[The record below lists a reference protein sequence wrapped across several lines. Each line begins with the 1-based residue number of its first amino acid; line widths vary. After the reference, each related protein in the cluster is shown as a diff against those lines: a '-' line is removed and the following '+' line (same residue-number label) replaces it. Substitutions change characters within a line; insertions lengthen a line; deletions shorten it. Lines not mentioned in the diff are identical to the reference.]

1 MRISHGDL
9 ESCSSNPSAW
19 AKNRLIRSMP
29 DFIRRGYKGSTKLAI
44 YAFHKTD
51 NERAA
56 KAKLSFYLSN
66 FSSLGKIAAAEG
78 TLASYIAWYYDEK
91 PIVVATRVKI
101 GIDIGFDNILA
112 GEVSRVDIQRNAG
125 YRGIL
130 LGSMPARW
138 ADELRMPL
146 IQVGLAQLYK
156 RQPDEIEVGWQDL
169 SGRPLQ
175 TKCYADREIR
185 TAFREVTR
193 ISKSVHKEVVA
204 HISDD

>member
-1 MRISHGDL
+1 MRISHSDL
-9 ESCSSNPSAW
+9 ESCSNNPSAW
-19 AKNRLIRSMP
+19 AKNRLIRSVP
-29 DFIRRGYKGSTKLAI
+29 DFIRRGYNGSTKLAI

-56 KAKLSFYLSN
+56 RAKLSFYLSN
-66 FSSLGKIAAAEG
+66 FSSLSKIAAAEG
-78 TLASYIAWYYDEK
+78 ALSSYIAWYYDEK

-112 GEVSRVDIQRNAG
+112 GEVSRVDIRRNAG

-130 LGSMPARW
+130 LGSIPDNW
-138 ADELRMPL
+138 ANQLRMPL
-146 IQVGLAQLYK
+146 IQIGLAQLYK

-175 TKCYADREIR
+175 TKCYADREMR
-185 TAFREVTR
+185 TAFKEITR
-193 ISKSVHKEVVA
+193 ISKSVYEEVVA
-204 HISDD
+204 HTSGD